1 MKFKFKVQQYQTDA
15 ADAVTSVFEGQP
27 NQGAS
32 VYLRDLGRKPKRAQG
47 EIDFGDES
55 TEGYANAP
63 VALSGADILANVR
76 AVQRRNQIPESEE
89 LFRGMGACQLDVE
102 METGTGKTYVY
113 TKTMLE
119 LNRLYGWCKFIV
131 VVPSVAIREGVAK
144 SLENTQE
151 HFFSQYH
158 KKIRFFIYDSDN
170 LTELDAYSQ
179 SSDVNCMVINMQAFN
194 ASMKEGAKNKA
205 ARIIFDER
213 DEFSSRRPIDV
224 IAANRPIVICDE
236 PQKMGKKG
244 GATQKGIARFNPL
257 FVLNYSATHKEKH
270 DLVYALDALDAYN
283 QKLVKRIEVKG
294 FALKNM
300 RGTDGYLYLRDIVVS
315 KTRAPEAV
323 IEFKCM
329 GAGGK
334 VRKRT
339 ERFGEGDSIYDA
351 SGSTKLEAYRGYTI
365 ASGNDGVVPPQD
377 GRAGYVRFLDGSIGD
392 DGRVYIGEVYGDS
405 AADDM
410 QRIQIRETILS
421 HLQKEEALFRRGI
434 KCLSLFFIDQVS
446 KYRDLSGNGET
457 VGYGKIFEE
466 EYEAI
471 VSDRLKHPTQDD
483 ILDPSYVQYLGRFE
497 AHSVHSG
504 YFSVDKKGN
513 AVEPKAEKKAERED
527 GIGINDDDAKRAY
540 DLILRDKERLLS
552 FDEPV
557 RFIFSHSALREG
569 WDNPN
574 IFQICTLKESG
585 SETSKR
591 QEVGRGMRLAV
602 DQDGNRQD
610 AALLGPDEVHR
621 VNLLTV
627 IASESYETFVRDLQ
641 TDISKSL
648 RERPKKVEMNLFSG
662 RDVVLDGET
671 VSFTEEESKRIY
683 KALYKCDL
691 IDDDDKPT
699 AEFRKSVEDGTFV
712 EHFVAKLPEG
722 IADTAHAKAIEA
734 LVRSVYDAHAL
745 DGMIGRAQEKITENT
760 LTDNFAKRE
769 FKELWARIN
778 HKHAY
783 TVSFSDDEL
792 RRKSIER
799 INGDLRVS
807 RLQYTLTVGGQKSQ
821 ATRDEVQDGSSFGRT
836 QTETRD
842 VDAGTASVGVTYDLV
857 GEVAQAAAITRRSAA
872 AILAGIDANVFGL
885 YRVNPEEFIKKAAAL
900 IVSEKATMIVEH
912 ISYHEIDDV
921 YDEAIFT
928 ERMPD
933 NASKAYE
940 AKKNIQRFV
949 FPDSDGERRFAEDMD
964 AAAEVAVY
972 AKLPRTFQIPTPVG
986 NYAPDWAIAFK
997 EGSVRHVFFVAET
1010 KGTMDTLELS
1020 GVENAKIACA
1030 KKLFNEMS
1038 TSDVRYHNVAT
1049 YEDLLEVMGRMS

>member
-1 MKFKFKVQQYQTDA
+1 M
-15 ADAVTSVFEGQP
+15 
-27 NQGAS
+27 
-32 VYLRDLGRKPKRAQG
+32 
-47 EIDFGDES
+47 
-55 TEGYANAP
+55 
-63 VALSGADILANVR
+63 
-76 AVQRRNQIPESEE
+76 
-89 LFRGMGACQLDVE
+89 
-102 METGTGKTYVY
+102 
-113 TKTMLE
+113 
-119 LNRLYGWCKFIV
+119 
-131 VVPSVAIREGVAK
+131 
-144 SLENTQE
+144 
-151 HFFSQYH
+151 
-158 KKIRFFIYDSDN
+158 
-170 LTELDAYSQ
+170 
-179 SSDVNCMVINMQAFN
+179 
-194 ASMKEGAKNKA
+194 
-205 ARIIFDER
+205 
-213 DEFSSRRPIDV
+213 
-224 IAANRPIVICDE
+224 
-236 PQKMGKKG
+236 
-244 GATQKGIARFNPL
+244 
-257 FVLNYSATHKEKH
+257 
-270 DLVYALDALDAYN
+270 
-283 QKLVKRIEVKG
+283 
-294 FALKNM
+294 
-300 RGTDGYLYLRDIVVS
+300 
-315 KTRAPEAV
+315 
-323 IEFKCM
+323 
-329 GAGGK
+329 
-334 VRKRT
+334 
-339 ERFGEGDSIYDA
+339 
-351 SGSTKLEAYRGYTI
+351 
-365 ASGNDGVVPPQD
+365 
-377 GRAGYVRFLDGSIGD
+377 
-392 DGRVYIGEVYGDS
+392 
-405 AADDM
+405 
-410 QRIQIRETILS
+410 
-421 HLQKEEALFRRGI
+421 
-434 KCLSLFFIDQVS
+434 
-446 KYRDLSGNGET
+446 
-457 VGYGKIFEE
+457 
-466 EYEAI
+466 
-471 VSDRLKHPTQDD
+471 
-483 ILDPSYVQYLGRFE
+483 
-497 AHSVHSG
+497 HSG

-513 AVEPKAEKKAERED
+513 AVESKAEKKSERED

-610 AALLGPDEVHR
+610 AVLLGPDEVHR

-699 AEFRKSVEDGTFV
+699 AEFRKAVEDGTFA
-712 EHFVAKLPEG
+712 EYFVVKLPEQ
-722 IADTAHAKAIEA
+722 IADAAHAKAVET

-745 DGMIGRAQEKITENT
+745 DGMIGRAQEKISENT

-769 FKELWARIN
+769 FKELWERIN
-778 HKHAY
+778 RKHAY

-799 INGDLRVS
+799 INSDLRVS
-807 RLQYTLTVGGQKSQ
+807 RLQYTLAVGGQKSQ
-821 ATRDEVQDGSSFGRT
+821 ATRDEVQGGSSFGRT

-872 AILAGIDANVFGL
+872 AILAGIDASVFEL

-900 IVSEKATMIVEH
+900 IVSEKATMVVEH
-912 ISYHEIDDV
+912 ISYREIDDV

-972 AKLPRTFQIPTPVG
+972 AKLPRSFQIPTPVG

-997 EGSVRHVFFVAET
+997 EGSVRHVFFIAET
-1010 KGTMDTLELS
+1010 KGTMDTMELS

>member
-1 MKFKFKVQQYQTDA
+1 M
-15 ADAVTSVFEGQP
+15 
-27 NQGAS
+27 
-32 VYLRDLGRKPKRAQG
+32 
-47 EIDFGDES
+47 
-55 TEGYANAP
+55 
-63 VALSGADILANVR
+63 
-76 AVQRRNQIPESEE
+76 
-89 LFRGMGACQLDVE
+89 
-102 METGTGKTYVY
+102 
-113 TKTMLE
+113 
-119 LNRLYGWCKFIV
+119 
-131 VVPSVAIREGVAK
+131 
-144 SLENTQE
+144 
-151 HFFSQYH
+151 
-158 KKIRFFIYDSDN
+158 
-170 LTELDAYSQ
+170 
-179 SSDVNCMVINMQAFN
+179 
-194 ASMKEGAKNKA
+194 
-205 ARIIFDER
+205 
-213 DEFSSRRPIDV
+213 
-224 IAANRPIVICDE
+224 
-236 PQKMGKKG
+236 
-244 GATQKGIARFNPL
+244 
-257 FVLNYSATHKEKH
+257 
-270 DLVYALDALDAYN
+270 
-283 QKLVKRIEVKG
+283 
-294 FALKNM
+294 
-300 RGTDGYLYLRDIVVS
+300 
-315 KTRAPEAV
+315 
-323 IEFKCM
+323 
-329 GAGGK
+329 
-334 VRKRT
+334 
-339 ERFGEGDSIYDA
+339 
-351 SGSTKLEAYRGYTI
+351 
-365 ASGNDGVVPPQD
+365 
-377 GRAGYVRFLDGSIGD
+377 
-392 DGRVYIGEVYGDS
+392 
-405 AADDM
+405 
-410 QRIQIRETILS
+410 
-421 HLQKEEALFRRGI
+421 
-434 KCLSLFFIDQVS
+434 
-446 KYRDLSGNGET
+446 
-457 VGYGKIFEE
+457 
-466 EYEAI
+466 
-471 VSDRLKHPTQDD
+471 
-483 ILDPSYVQYLGRFE
+483 
-497 AHSVHSG
+497 HSG

-513 AVEPKAEKKAERED
+513 AVESKAEKKAERED

-671 VSFTEEESKRIY
+671 ISFTEEESKRIY
-683 KALYKCDL
+683 KVLYKCDL

-699 AEFRKSVEDGTFV
+699 AEFRKTAEDGTFV
-712 EHFVAKLPEG
+712 EYFVAKLPED
-722 IADTAHAKAIEA
+722 IADAAHAKAVEA

-745 DGMIGRAQEKITENT
+745 DDMIGRAQEKITENT

-778 HKHAY
+778 RKHAY

-792 RRKSIER
+792 RRKSIKR
-799 INGDLRVS
+799 INSDLRVS

-821 ATRDEVQDGSSFGRT
+821 ATRDEVQGGSSFGRT

-872 AILAGIDANVFGL
+872 TILAGIDTNVFGL

-900 IVSEKATMIVEH
+900 IVSEKATMVVEH

-964 AAAEVAVY
+964 AASEVAVY
-972 AKLPRTFQIPTPVG
+972 AKLPRAFQIPTPVG

>member
-1 MKFKFKVQQYQTDA
+1 M
-15 ADAVTSVFEGQP
+15 
-27 NQGAS
+27 
-32 VYLRDLGRKPKRAQG
+32 
-47 EIDFGDES
+47 
-55 TEGYANAP
+55 
-63 VALSGADILANVR
+63 
-76 AVQRRNQIPESEE
+76 
-89 LFRGMGACQLDVE
+89 
-102 METGTGKTYVY
+102 
-113 TKTMLE
+113 
-119 LNRLYGWCKFIV
+119 
-131 VVPSVAIREGVAK
+131 
-144 SLENTQE
+144 
-151 HFFSQYH
+151 
-158 KKIRFFIYDSDN
+158 
-170 LTELDAYSQ
+170 
-179 SSDVNCMVINMQAFN
+179 
-194 ASMKEGAKNKA
+194 
-205 ARIIFDER
+205 
-213 DEFSSRRPIDV
+213 
-224 IAANRPIVICDE
+224 
-236 PQKMGKKG
+236 
-244 GATQKGIARFNPL
+244 
-257 FVLNYSATHKEKH
+257 
-270 DLVYALDALDAYN
+270 
-283 QKLVKRIEVKG
+283 
-294 FALKNM
+294 
-300 RGTDGYLYLRDIVVS
+300 
-315 KTRAPEAV
+315 
-323 IEFKCM
+323 
-329 GAGGK
+329 
-334 VRKRT
+334 
-339 ERFGEGDSIYDA
+339 
-351 SGSTKLEAYRGYTI
+351 
-365 ASGNDGVVPPQD
+365 
-377 GRAGYVRFLDGSIGD
+377 
-392 DGRVYIGEVYGDS
+392 
-405 AADDM
+405 
-410 QRIQIRETILS
+410 
-421 HLQKEEALFRRGI
+421 
-434 KCLSLFFIDQVS
+434 
-446 KYRDLSGNGET
+446 
-457 VGYGKIFEE
+457 
-466 EYEAI
+466 
-471 VSDRLKHPTQDD
+471 
-483 ILDPSYVQYLGRFE
+483 
-497 AHSVHSG
+497 HSG

-513 AVEPKAEKKAERED
+513 AVESKAEKKSERED

-610 AALLGPDEVHR
+610 AVLLGPDEVHR

-648 RERPKKVEMNLFSG
+648 RERPKKVGMNLFSG

-699 AEFRKSVEDGTFV
+699 AEFRKAVEDGTFV
-712 EHFVAKLPEG
+712 EYFVVKLPEQ
-722 IADTAHAKAIEA
+722 IADTAHAKAVEA

-745 DGMIGRAQEKITENT
+745 DGMIGRAQEKISENT

-769 FKELWARIN
+769 FKELWAHIN
-778 HKHAY
+778 RKHAY

-792 RRKSIER
+792 RRKSIDR
-799 INGDLRVS
+799 INSDLHVS

-821 ATRDEVQDGSSFGRT
+821 ATRDDVRGGSSFGRT

-842 VDAGTASVGVTYDLV
+842 VDAGAASVGVTYDLV

-872 AILAGIDANVFGL
+872 SILAGIDANVFGL

-900 IVSEKATMIVEH
+900 IVSEKATMVVEH

-949 FPDSDGERRFAEDMD
+949 FSDSDSERRFAEDMD

-972 AKLPRTFQIPTPVG
+972 AKLPRAFQIPTPVG

-997 EGSVRHVFFVAET
+997 EGSVRHVLFVAET
-1010 KGTMDTLELS
+1010 KGTMDTMELS

-1049 YEDLLEVMGRMS
+1049 YEDLLEVMGKIG

>member
-1 MKFKFKVQQYQTDA
+1 
-15 ADAVTSVFEGQP
+15 
-27 NQGAS
+27 
-32 VYLRDLGRKPKRAQG
+32 
-47 EIDFGDES
+47 
-55 TEGYANAP
+55 
-63 VALSGADILANVR
+63 
-76 AVQRRNQIPESEE
+76 
-89 LFRGMGACQLDVE
+89 

-113 TKTMLE
+113 TKTMFE
-119 LNRLYGWCKFIV
+119 LNRRYGWCKFIV

-144 SLENTQE
+144 SLQSTQE
-151 HFFSQYH
+151 HFFAQY
-158 KKIRFFIYDSDN
+158 KKQIRFFIYDSDN

-179 SSDVNCMVINMQAFN
+179 SSDINCMIINMQAFN

-213 DEFSSRRPIDV
+213 DEFGSRRPIDI
-224 IAANRPIVICDE
+224 IAANRPIVIVDE

-257 FVLNYSATHKEKH
+257 FVLGYSATHKEKH

-315 KTRAPEAV
+315 KNRAPEAV
-323 IEFKCM
+323 IEFKYM
-329 GAGGK
+329 GAAGK
-334 VRKRT
+334 MRKKT
-339 ERFGEGDSIYDA
+339 ARFGEGDSIYDA
-351 SGSTKLEAYRGYTI
+351 SGATKLEAYRGYTI

-377 GRAGYVRFLDGSIGD
+377 GRPGYVRFLDGSIGD

-434 KCLSLFFIDQVS
+434 KCLSLFFIDQVA
-446 KYRDLSGNGET
+446 KYRDLSGDGET
-457 VGYGKIFEE
+457 VGYGKVFEE

-471 VSDRLKHPTQDD
+471 VADRLKHPTQDD
-483 ILDPSYVQYLGRFE
+483 ILDPSYAQYLGRFD
-497 AHSVHSG
+497 AHSVHAG
-504 YFSVDKKGN
+504 YFSIDKKGN
-513 AVEPKAEKKAERED
+513 TVESKVEKESDRKD
-527 GIGINDDDAKRAY
+527 GTGINDDDAKRGY

-552 FDEPV
+552 FDESV

-591 QEVGRGMRLAV
+591 QEVGRGLRLAV

-627 IASESYETFVRDLQ
+627 IASESYETFVKDLQ

-648 RERPKKVEMNLFSG
+648 RERPKKVEINLFSG
-662 RDVVLDGET
+662 RDIVVEGAVIT
-671 VSFTEEESKRIY
+671 FTEEESKRAY
-683 KALYKCDL
+683 KALYKCDF
-691 IDDDDKPT
+691 IDDEDNPT
-699 AEFRKSVEDGTFV
+699 DEFRKAAEDGTFV
-712 EHFVAKLPEG
+712 ESFITRLPEG
-722 IADTAHAKAIEA
+722 IADAAHAKAVEV
-734 LVRSVYDAHAL
+734 LVRSIYDECAL
-745 DGMIGRAQEKITENT
+745 DGMIGRAEEKIAENS

-769 FKELWARIN
+769 FKELWGRIN
-778 HKHAY
+778 RKHAY
-783 TVSFSDDEL
+783 TVSFSDEEL
-792 RRKSIER
+792 RRKAIAR
-799 INGDLRVS
+799 INSDLRVS
-807 RLQYTLTVGGQKSQ
+807 KLQYTLTVGGQNAQ
-821 ATRDEVQDGSSFGRT
+821 ATRDEVKGGKSFGRT
-836 QTETRD
+836 ETATRD
-842 VDAGTASVGVTYDLV
+842 VDAGAAAIGVTYDLI

-900 IVSEKATMIVEH
+900 IVSEKATMVVEH
-912 ISYHEIDDV
+912 ISYHEIDDT

-940 AKKNIQRFV
+940 AKKSIQRFV
-949 FPDSDGERRFAEDMD
+949 FPDSDGERKFAEDMD
-964 AAAEVAVY
+964 AAAEVVVY
-972 AKLPRTFQIPTPVG
+972 AKLPRAFQIPTPVG

-997 EGSVRHVFFVAET
+997 EGSVRHAFFVAET

-1038 TSDVRYHNVAT
+1038 TNDVRYHNVAT
-1049 YEDLLEVMGRMS
+1049 YEDLLEVMGKMD